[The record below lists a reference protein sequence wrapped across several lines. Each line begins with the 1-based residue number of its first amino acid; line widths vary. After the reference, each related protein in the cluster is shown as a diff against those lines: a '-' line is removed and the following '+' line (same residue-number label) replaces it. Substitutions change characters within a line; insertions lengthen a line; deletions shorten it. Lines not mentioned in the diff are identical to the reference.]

1 MEIAPNDIYIKGK
14 YDEEILKKRIEAA
27 KKGPKD
33 EKLMETCK
41 EFEAIFINMMLK
53 EMRKT
58 VPDGGLIEKSTGTKI
73 FEDMYYEEVAK
84 NISDKDDGIGLA
96 KMLYEQFKMNYP
108 KL

>member
-1 MEIAPNDIYIKGK
+1 MEIVPNDIYINGK
-14 YDEEILKKRIEAA
+14 YNEEILQKRMESA
-27 KKGPKD
+27 KKDKND

-41 EFEAIFINMMLK
+41 EFEAIFINMMIK
-53 EMRKT
+53 AMRKT

-96 KMLYEQFKMNYP
+96 KMLYEQFKVNNP

>member
-27 KKGPKD
+27 KKDQKD

-96 KMLYEQFKMNYP
+96 KMLYEQFKMNHP